1 MVYICPPIY
10 EQGKYKEEFQKYSFE
25 LSNFQKYAIH
35 AIEEKKHILITAHTG
50 SGKTLPAEYAIQ
62 KFCESGKKVIYTSPI
77 KSLSNQ
83 KFNEFTKKF
92 PKISFGIL
100 TGDIKF
106 NPEADCLIMTT
117 EILRNNL
124 FQQKTKEEGDEKQ
137 LLHFEMDTQ
146 NDLACVVFDEIH
158 YINDKERGRIWEET
172 IMMLP
177 KHVLIVM
184 LSATINKAEKFAKW
198 VEKVKEREVWLSST
212 NKRVVPL
219 THFSYITL
227 RDKLTEK
234 YGQKQPLIDNQ
245 LNKLITLRNQNG
257 EFNDKNF
264 HKMTKIKHFFHT
276 NKVYVNTNYVI
287 NNITKYL
294 HEHNLLP
301 AICFV
306 FSRRKTEEFAKMI
319 SLSLNDSKTMNI
331 IRKECKQLLVSK
343 LHNWKEYEQ
352 LPEFEQLTKLL
363 EKGIAVHHSGI
374 IPVFKEIIEIMFE
387 KGYIKLLFATETFAV
402 GVNMPTKTV
411 LFTGLK
417 KFDGN
422 KFRYLLPHEYSQMAG
437 RAGRRGLDIKGSVI
451 HLNNMFDMA
460 SFPEY
465 KTILCG
471 NSQTI
476 VSKFQINFNLIL
488 NLIANKEKNLSSFI
502 SKSMMKLAI
511 ESENEHI
518 TEHIKILE
526 EKYERKKNLLQYCT
540 TAQCD
545 LQTFAGWKNEMKLA
559 NRKKR
564 KKILKNMQIYKNE
577 NKNIEEEVEKII
589 NLQNISQEIF
599 KLSEESKN
607 ISNYIDETI
616 QIILSI
622 LIDYNFVEQNI
633 EKKEYKLTTK
643 GEMGSNI
650 QEVNCMVFADLLFYK
665 RFKYLHATD
674 LVCIF
679 SCFANVS
686 IPRDERQPNIYNIK
700 LDEKVQHVISAIK
713 EYHHEIQDIE
723 LKYRLDNRRDEMQ
736 YELCEY
742 MEDWC
747 QATNENDCKKI
758 FQRAKQKGISCGVFI
773 KAILKINNIAAE
785 FQKICEIQND
795 LELLE
800 KLKKIPIITLKSIV
814 TNQSLYI

>member
-1 MVYICPPIY
+1 MVYICPTNY
-10 EQGKYKEEFQKYSFE
+10 EEEKYEEQFKKYPFE
-25 LSNFQKYAIH
+25 LSPFQKYAIK
-35 AIEEKKHILITAHTG
+35 AIEEEKHILITAHTG

-83 KFNEFTKKF
+83 KFNEFSKKF

-124 FQQKTKEEGDEKQ
+124 FQQKTKEKGDEKQ

-184 LSATINKAEKFAKW
+184 LSATINKAEKFAEW
-198 VEKVKEREVWLSST
+198 VQNVKEREVWLSST

-227 RDKLTEK
+227 RNKLSEK
-234 YGQKQPLIDNQ
+234 YGQNNKLIDNQ
-245 LNKLITLRNQNG
+245 LNKLQILRNQNG
-257 EFNDKNF
+257 EFNDTNY
-264 HKMTKIKHFFHT
+264 HNINKIKKFFQI
-276 NKVYVNTNYVI
+276 NKVYVNNNFVL

-294 HEHNLLP
+294 NQHNLLP

-343 LHNWKEYEQ
+343 LNNWKEYEQ

-387 KGYIKLLFATETFAV
+387 RGYIKLLFATETFAV

-422 KFRYLLPHEYSQMAG
+422 NFRYLLPHEYSQMAG
-437 RAGRRGLDIKGSVI
+437 RAGRRGLDTKGTVI
-451 HLNNMFDMA
+451 HLNNMLDTP
-460 SFPEY
+460 SFSSY
-465 KTILCG
+465 RTILCG

-488 NLIANKEKNLSSFI
+488 NLIANKEKNISSFI
-502 SKSMMKLAI
+502 ADSMMKI
-511 ESENEHI
+511 SIDSEKKHI
-518 TEHIKILE
+518 NEHIKILE
-526 EKYERKKNLLQYCT
+526 EKYERKKDLLQYCT
-540 TAQCD
+540 TTLAN
-545 LQTFAGWKNEMKLA
+545 LQAYANLTNEIKLA
-559 NRKKR
+559 DRKKR

-577 NKNIEEEVEKII
+577 NKNIEQEVQKIFEIEKI
-589 NLQNISQEIF
+589 NQEIF
-599 KLSEESKN
+599 KLQEESN
-607 ISNYIDETI
+607 EISNYIHETI

-622 LIDYNFVEQNI
+622 LIDFNFIDKEN
-633 EKKEYKLTTK
+633 EEYKLTPK
-643 GEMGSNI
+643 GEIGSNI
-650 QEVNCMVFADLLFYK
+650 QEVNCMVFADLLFFK
-665 RFKYLHATD
+665 RFKYLDVTD
-674 LVCIF
+674 IVCVF
-679 SCFANVS
+679 SCFANIS
-686 IPRDERQPNIYNIK
+686 IPTEQRKPTVYNTK
-700 LDEKVQHVISAIK
+700 LNEDVKHVISAIK
-713 EYHHEIQDIE
+713 EYHNELEDIE
-723 LKYRLDNRRDEMQ
+723 LKYRLDSRYDEMQ

-742 MEDWC
+742 MDEWC
-747 QATNENDCKKI
+747 RATDENACKII
-758 FQRAKQKGISCGVFI
+758 FQRAKQNGISCGVFI

-800 KLKKIPIITLKSIV
+800 KLKNVPILTLKSIV